1 MVSKAVV
8 RLLVASVLTLVV
20 IFMIAPTVLVG
31 ILSFSS
37 DSYITFPPHGW
48 GGREYATLISSP
60 TWRAPL
66 LRSLTLAAIVAP
78 VSVTIGLM
86 GVLAVNRTA
95 VPGRNALQMLAIG
108 PLLAPGVAY
117 AMALYTLFTRIH
129 LLGTLM
135 AIVLAH
141 IALTVPFVMLITG
154 AAITAIPRDL
164 ELAALSLGAGRLR
177 AWIGITFRLLL
188 PAIVASLI
196 FAFVTSLDE
205 TVVTSFLSSVGYVT
219 LPVAIFNS
227 VRYGVDPVITAIATL
242 LTLTTAGLLTTYAF
256 IRRSPTRGIAG

>member
-1 MVSKAVV
+1 MVNKAVV
-8 RLLVASVLTLVV
+8 RLLVAGVLTLVV
-20 IFMIAPTVLVG
+20 TFMIVPTILVG

-37 DSYITFPPHGW
+37 DSFIKFPPHSWGW
-48 GGREYATLISSP
+48 REYATLISSP
-60 TWRAPL
+60 TWQGPL

-78 VSVTIGLM
+78 ASVTIGLM
-86 GVLAVNRTA
+86 GVLAVYRTA
-95 VPGRNALQMLAIG
+95 MPARNALQMLAIG

-129 LLGTLM
+129 LLGTLL

-154 AAITAIPRDL
+154 AAINGIPRDL
-164 ELAALSLGAGRLR
+164 ELAALSLGASRFR
-177 AWIGITFRLLL
+177 VWIGITFRLLL

-205 TVVTSFLSSVGYVT
+205 TVITSFLSSAGYVT

-242 LTLTTAGLLTTYAF
+242 LTLATAVLLSIYAF